1 MRRVIFAVTA
11 ILAAVVLQTALLD
24 RLPLPG
30 GSAPNLVLL
39 LVVTLALASGPMD
52 GMLIGFGAGLALDM
66 APPASNLLGL
76 SALVFCVIG
85 YGCGRLRGP
94 LERSTWLPLA
104 VVALGVTAGEA
115 LYALAGMI
123 FGDPDSPPM

>member
-1 MRRVIFAVTA
+1 MRRVTFALVA
-11 ILAAVVLQTALLD
+11 ILAAVVLQTAMLD

-30 GSAPNLVLL
+30 GSAPNLVLV
-39 LVVTLALASGPMD
+39 LVVTLALASGPAE
-52 GMLIGFGAGLALDM
+52 GMLIGFGAGLALDI

-94 LERSTWLPLA
+94 LERSAWLPLA
-104 VVALGVTAGEA
+104 RSEER
-115 LYALAGMI
+115 
-123 FGDPDSPPM
+123 S